1 MPLTPLFSCCCDGP
15 FGSTIEV
22 EAVRKDQFAEF
33 AKAVQV
39 GLLDFQGPQG
49 IQAFFSLMRSRYGE
63 VLRVVYIVYIVYIV
77 YVVFVMFVV
86 RDRPDCICID
96 RSPSVWCGV

>member
-1 MPLTPLFSCCCDGP
+1 M
-15 FGSTIEV
+15 
-22 EAVRKDQFAEF
+22 RKDQFAEF

-63 VLRVVYIVYIVYIV
+63 VLLYIVHVV
-77 YVVFVMFVV
+77 YVVYVA
-86 RDRPDCICID
+86 RDRSICIE
-96 RSPSVWCGV
+96 RSPWVWCSVRHI